1 MASFTCSFY
10 VTPANETIL
19 VNLGIQTPG
28 SPLQLLTQYL
38 VATTTTT
45 PTGTIWTGDASE
57 VKKLTDY
64 VNNVFS
70 NK

>member
-1 MASFTCSFY
+1 MAAFTCSLY

-28 SPLQLLTQYL
+28 SALQLLTQYL
-38 VATTTTT
+38 VATNTTT

-57 VKKLTDY
+57 VKKLMDY
-64 VNNVFS
+64 VNNVFTS
-70 NK
+70 K